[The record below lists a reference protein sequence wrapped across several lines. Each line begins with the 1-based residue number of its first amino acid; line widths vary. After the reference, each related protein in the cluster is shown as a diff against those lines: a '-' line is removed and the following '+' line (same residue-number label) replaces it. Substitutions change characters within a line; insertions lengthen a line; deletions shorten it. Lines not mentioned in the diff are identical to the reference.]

1 MAEWLLLTV
10 ILVVVAGFAAWQ
22 GWLWRADQVL
32 YDTGL
37 SLGSRQAPDDVVI
50 VAIDERSLASIGRWP
65 WRRAI
70 HATLIE
76 KLTQAGAAT
85 VGMDIILSEA
95 DAGSPDD
102 DRVLA
107 AAIERNGR
115 VVLAVVQRAVGPGLL
130 DEGRPIDPFARV
142 AAALGHIEIPLDAD
156 GIARSV
162 YLWGG
167 AGEARYP
174 QFALAM
180 LKVSGDDTP
189 SRYQRGD
196 HPTGE
201 AAVPGTWERDGWLHP
216 QFAGSP
222 GTYRA
227 VSYVD
232 VLRGAV
238 GDEELRG
245 KVVLVGATAAGLG
258 DIYPTP
264 MSRLGTAMPGVE
276 LHATVLDALRSN
288 ATVEWLSR
296 DQVTAVTV
304 ATIFALMIGLLFLS
318 ARDGLLLSAA
328 VGGTA
333 VIGAILLLQWGHH
346 WLPPSP
352 ILIGAALANPLWS
365 WRRLEAA
372 QRFMDAELRQLHDIE
387 PGTTIGLPTEQSVDP
402 LENRIA
408 MVRAAAERQRAVQ
421 KSRDDTM
428 RFISHDIRSP
438 LASIITLVEGVGGA
452 DGADSFTRL
461 QRAGHYA
468 QGALKLADDFFRL
481 AKAEAIDI
489 RKFEDVDPSSLAQE
503 AADEV
508 WPLAERKQIRI
519 VVRDEAGRE
528 AVVRGDRSLLVRAL
542 INLLDNAIKFSPEG
556 SEVFMTLRDDGDWQ
570 EIDIADQ
577 GCGIATDDIGK
588 LFTLYSRVTKAGHPN
603 PAGVGLGLVIVKTIV
618 ERHGGTVSV
627 DSADGAG
634 STIRIRLPYVQP
646 AGV

>member
-1 MAEWLLLTV
+1 MTEWLLLTV

-50 VAIDERSLASIGRWP
+50 VAINERSLASIGRWP

-76 KLTQAGAAT
+76 KLTQAGAAA

-95 DAGSPDD
+95 DAVHPDE

-107 AAIERNGR
+107 AAIERNGH
-115 VVLAVVQRAVGPGLL
+115 VVLPVVLRAIGPGWV

-222 GTYRA
+222 GTYRT

-232 VLRGAV
+232 VLRGSV
-238 GDEELRG
+238 GAGELRG

-276 LHATVLDALRSN
+276 IHATVLDALRSD

-296 DQVTAVTV
+296 DQVTAITV
-304 ATIFALMIGLLFLS
+304 VTIFALMVGLLFLS
-318 ARDGLLLSAA
+318 ARGGLLLSAA

-408 MVRAAAERQRAVQ
+408 MVRAAAERQRAIQ

-438 LASIITLVEGVGGA
+438 LTSIITLVEGA
-452 DGADSFTRL
+452 DGVDDFNRL

-481 AKAEAIDI
+481 AKAEAIDT
-489 RKFEDVDPSSLAQE
+489 RKFEDVDLSSLAQE

-508 WPLAERKQIRI
+508 WPLAERKQVRI
-519 VVRDEAGRE
+519 LVGDQAGRE
-528 AVVRGDRSLLVRAL
+528 AVVRGDRSLLARAL
-542 INLLDNAIKFSPEG
+542 INLLDNAIRFSPDG
-556 SEVFMTLRDDGDWQ
+556 GQVRLTLREDGDWQ
-570 EIDIADQ
+570 EIDITDQ
-577 GCGIATDDIGK
+577 GCGIAPEDIGK
-588 LFTLYSRVTKAGHPN
+588 LFTLYGRVTRTGHPN
-603 PAGVGLGLVIVKTIV
+603 PTGVGLGLVIVKTIV
-618 ERHGGTVSV
+618 ERHGGTVAI
-627 DSADGAG
+627 DSAVGAGTTIRIYLPGAG
-634 STIRIRLPYVQP
+634 S
-646 AGV
+646 ADA